1 MSLLFV
7 VDGHHV
13 VGQPTTVQAP
23 APTGHFSA
31 VFTDDGE
38 TGYFFALDMTAAD
51 NKVQDGLHVY
61 DVAAVAESDKV
72 AHLHIGWSED
82 SRKVALLING
92 VPQAVFDFDAKR
104 GYCQTG
110 NPPPVADG
118 AWPQET
124 HAWSEETAKLF
135 A

>member
-1 MSLLFV
+1 MSMQIV

-23 APTGHFSA
+23 APAGPFSA

-38 TGYFFALDMTAAD
+38 TGYFFALDMTAED
-51 NKVQDGLHVY
+51 NKVRDGLHVY
-61 DVAAVAESDKV
+61 NVSGVADNDKV
-72 AHLHIGWSED
+72 AHLHIGWSD
-82 SRKVALLING
+82 DARKVVLLING
-92 VPQAVFDFDAKR
+92 VPQAVFDFDAQR

-110 NPPPVADG
+110 YPPPAADG

-124 HAWSEETAKLF
+124 HAWSEDTAKLF